1 MTQNIIKSI
10 LEITIYS
17 SIIILSVIVIKAI
30 FSAKLNT
37 KIVSFL
43 WILVLVR
50 LLLPITIPTS
60 IHLDDIV
67 SLKT

>member
-1 MTQNIIKSI
+1 
-10 LEITIYS
+10 
-17 SIIILSVIVIKAI
+17 
-30 FSAKLNT
+30 
-37 KIVSFL
+37 
-43 WILVLVR
+43 LVLVR